1 MKAVTGIEGKES
13 RQERTRLSLG
23 GANNSRTIA
32 ALRVGLSLL
41 NLLIVYTNPA
51 GLGRHAALI
60 YASLSLYLCYS
71 ALLCLLTFRPHPAT
85 YPIYVWTH
93 WVDLSCYALLVAFT
107 GGTTSVFFFGL
118 TFPIL
123 IASFRWGFAAG
134 LRVVIASVL
143 LVNGLGF
150 FFTSTPL
157 GTDLTRYLLWPIYLL
172 TFGYM
177 IAYWCGLEITLKRR
191 LTLLKDITRMSNP
204 RLGVDATINSVLKR
218 LCGFYS
224 ADLSLLI
231 LDRAIAAT
239 HYFQCGDDGRRPA
252 AGTRRDMD
260 GLSRL
265 LGTLPPQYAVAYT
278 ERALKYGFQSGG
290 YYAYDTAEERT
301 VSEEWAEREKLAATL
316 DAGSYII
323 VPLRSRR
330 EVAGHILISASHGR
344 AFKASDV
351 HFLLHIADHLMPVL
365 NHIKLVDRLT
375 LAASEEERK
384 RIARDIHDGII
395 QPYIG
400 LQMGLAGV
408 RHKLIQHGVPEA
420 SRDIEQLI
428 EITDKGIDDLRRYVR
443 GLKEVGEP
451 NWKLLPAIRRFAAK
465 FSEASEIKVEVVCE
479 SETCVNDRLA
489 GEAFQIVV
497 EGLSNIR
504 RHTPADHAAIKLHC
518 DDDALILQIENGPT
532 GRNGFK
538 PFTPR
543 SITERT
549 TALGGHVEVKRRED
563 GGTIVRAEIPL

>member
-1 MKAVTGIEGKES
+1 M
-13 RQERTRLSLG
+13 
-23 GANNSRTIA
+23 
-32 ALRVGLSLL
+32 RVGLSLL
-41 NLLIVYTNPA
+41 NLLIVYKNPA
-51 GLGRHAALI
+51 GLERHAALI

-71 ALLCLLTFRPHPAT
+71 ALLYLLTLRRSPTPN
-85 YPIYVWTH
+85 PIQVWTH
-93 WVDLSCYALLVAFT
+93 WVDLSYYALLVAFT

-123 IASFRWGFAAG
+123 VASFRWGFAAG

-150 FFTSTPL
+150 FFTPAPF
-157 GTDLTRYLLWPIYLL
+157 GTDLTHYLLWPVYLL
-172 TFGYM
+172 AFGYM

-191 LTLLKDITRMSNP
+191 LTLLKEITRMSNP
-204 RLGVDATINSVLKR
+204 RFGVDATINSVLKR
-218 LCGFYS
+218 LCGFYN
-224 ADLSLLI
+224 ADLSLLM
-231 LDRAIAAT
+231 LDKAKAIAAT
-239 HYFQCGDDGRRPA
+239 HYFQCGDDARQPD
-252 AGTRRDMD
+252 AGTRWDMD
-260 GLSRL
+260 GVSAL

-290 YYAYDTAEERT
+290 YYAYDTAEQRA
-301 VSEEWAEREKLAATL
+301 VAEQWPDCEKLAAAF
-316 DAGSYII
+316 DAGSFVI
-323 VPLRSRR
+323 VPLSSRR
-330 EVAGHILISASHGR
+330 DVVGRILISTRRGR
-344 AFKASDV
+344 AFKAADV

-408 RHKLIQHGVPEA
+408 RHKLIQHGISEA

-428 EITDKGIDDLRRYVR
+428 EITDKGIEDLRRYVR
-443 GLKEVGEP
+443 GLKDVGEP

-465 FSEASEIKVEVVCE
+465 FSEASEIKVEVVCDSE
-479 SETCVNDRLA
+479 SCVNDRLA
-489 GEAFQIVV
+489 AEAFQIVV

-504 RHTPADHAAIKLHC
+504 RHTPADHAAIKLQC
-518 DDDALILQIENGPT
+518 GDDALVLQIENDPT
-532 GRNGFK
+532 GQNGFK
-538 PFTPR
+538 AFTPH

-549 TALGGHVEVKRRED
+549 TALGGHVEVRRRED